1 MQREKI
7 LKEVEQFGGVYD
19 FIVIGGGA
27 TGIGIA
33 LETSTRG
40 YRTLLLE
47 KSDFTKSTSSKSTKL
62 LHGGVRYL
70 AQGDIALVRE
80 ACVERG
86 RLLKNAPHLAKNQS
100 FVIPTFGWFDELKF
114 TVGLKMYD
122 LLAGTYSLGRSHRVS
137 KKKALEKIPTI
148 KPDIITAGVVYQDG
162 QFDDSRLAVNVLQSS
177 VEQGAHVLNYA
188 HVKGL
193 LKNSDGLTDGV
204 VFEDAETGKEYTVKS
219 KAVINA
225 TGVFADQVLQM
236 DKPGTDKTIRPSQGV
251 HVVLDKSFLP
261 GDHAIMIPKTDDG
274 RVLFAVP
281 WHNKVVVGT
290 TDTPV
295 DSASLE
301 PVALEEEINF
311 ILDTSGKYLTKAPK
325 RSDILSIFAGL
336 RPLAAP
342 KAGSSKTKEISRSH
356 KIVVSDSELFTMVGG
371 KWTTFR
377 RMAQDMVEM
386 VEKVKQWKK
395 TGSKTRKFKIHGY
408 KTDIDLSDPMYV
420 YGSDKEKIMELAQS
434 EPGLDA
440 VLSESLNLIKAQV
453 VWAVREEMARTLDD
467 VLSRRI
473 RCILLDARES
483 MRIAPEVA
491 AIIAKELGKDKA
503 WEQQQVKEFVDLAG
517 NYVCCE
523 KVRKTE
529 NGERRT
535 ENGER

>member
-1 MQREKI
+1 MQRDKI
-7 LKEVEQFGGVYD
+7 LKQVEEFNGEYD

-27 TGIGIA
+27 TGVGIA
-33 LETSTRG
+33 LEASARG
-40 YRTLLLE
+40 YKTLLLE

-86 RLLKNAPHLAKNQS
+86 RLLRNAPHLTKNQA

-114 TVGLKMYD
+114 TIGLKMYD

-148 KPDIITAGVVYQDG
+148 NPDIITAGVVYHDG
-162 QFDDSRLAVNVLQSS
+162 QFDDSRMAVNVLQTA
-177 VEQGAHVLNYA
+177 VEHGAHVLNYTN
-188 HVKGL
+188 VKGL
-193 LKNSDGLTDGV
+193 AKDENGFANGI
-204 VFEDAETGKEYTVKS
+204 VFEDVETKTTYEAKG

-236 DKPGTDKTIRPSQGV
+236 DKPGAEKTIRPSQGV

-295 DSASLE
+295 DAASLE
-301 PVALEEEINF
+301 PVALEEEIKF
-311 ILDTSGKYLTKAPK
+311 ILDTSGRYLTKAPK
-325 RSDILSIFAGL
+325 RSDVLSIFAGL

-356 KIVVSDSELFTMVGG
+356 KIVVSDSHLFTMVGG

-377 RMAQDMVEM
+377 KMAQDMVEK
-386 VEKVKQWKK
+386 VEKVKSWDK
-395 TGSKTRKFKIHGY
+395 TSSKTKKLKIHGY
-408 KTDIDLSDPMYV
+408 TQNVDLNDPLYV
-420 YGSDKEKIMELAQS
+420 YGTDKEKILDLAQS
-434 EPGLDA
+434 EAGMDA
-440 VLSESLNLIKAQV
+440 LLSKSLQLLKAQV
-453 VWAVREEMARTLDD
+453 VWAVREEMARTVED
-467 VLSRRI
+467 VLARRI
-473 RCILLDARES
+473 RCLFLNAPET
-483 MRIAPEVA
+483 MRITPEVA
-491 AIIAKELGKDKA
+491 SIIAAELGKDKE
-503 WEQQQVKEFVDLAG
+503 WEEQQVKEFLSMAN
-517 NYVCCE
+517 NYVCCDHL
-523 KVRKTE
+523 KA
-529 NGERRT
+529 N
-535 ENGER
+535 